1 MIFCHIH
8 TENYRARVKLHAK
21 KYIGEDGQTYI
32 KFERIQLKIMPGT
45 SKLQL
50 QNLFDDNPALKFFAN
65 TLISE
70 SSGFFV
76 NDLTPTLEKS
86 LGDLFTKAGNELIKQ
101 SSFDEL
107 FPDI

>member
-1 MIFCHIH
+1 M
-8 TENYRARVKLHAK
+8 KLHAK
-21 KYIGEDGQTYI
+21 KYIGEDGLTYM
-32 KFERIQLKIMPGT
+32 KFERIQIKIVPGT

-50 QNLFDDNPALKFFAN
+50 QNLFDDNPALKFVAN

-76 NDLTPTLEKS
+76 NDLSPTLEKS
-86 LGDLFTKAGNELIKQ
+86 LGALFTKAGNDIIKQ
-101 SSFDEL
+101 ASFDEL